1 MQRQNLVGILAVVTL
16 CSLVARLSL
25 VGQSNPGQDVIWEA
39 ESDKNFKDHWLYT
52 RKLSADVSCQVER
65 GTGYDAAVCWSIS
78 FHRSNK
84 ELGVIFLARDAGI
97 FIQNPKCWVSLS
109 SDGRVL
115 ATTEMD
121 DGTSIRG
128 LKSYEF
134 MKIGLVSWK
143 EVQGE
148 LRVESPSP

>member
-1 MQRQNLVGILAVVTL
+1 MNRFNLLGILAIVAL
-16 CSLVARLSL
+16 CSLLGRLSL
-25 VGQSNPGQDVIWEA
+25 AGQSNLGQDVIWEA
-39 ESDKNFKDHWLYT
+39 ESDASFKDQGSYT
-52 RKLSADVSCQVER
+52 RRLSADVSCQVER

-78 FHRSNK
+78 FHRSSK
-84 ELGVIFLARDAGI
+84 ELGVIFLARDPGI

-128 LKSYEF
+128 LKIYEF
-134 MKIGLVSWK
+134 MKFGLVSWK

-148 LRVESPSP
+148 LRLESPSP